1 MSSYYTEEELVERY
15 KFYTLELESIFA
27 DGEDFKT
34 VGEQV
39 PVSIHRNDTATLR
52 MLDFNDLTLKYIG
65 YSREELD
72 ELGAK
77 YFEKHMH
84 PYNREVTSK
93 QVVKA
98 ALKNPSRVIG
108 YIEYIHVFADE
119 KEYKPVLSF
128 LKLGET
134 DPTKALALSMI
145 PQMFYNSEMPQK
157 MERIIE
163 MDEFKFNHFKRFQQL
178 TKREKQIL
186 KLLAEGQN
194 NPKIANQLFIS
205 RQTVETHRK
214 HINRKLDIKHYRDVL
229 QYALAFD
236 LISIA

>member
-1 MSSYYTEEELVERY
+1 MSSYYTEEELVERF

-27 DGEDFKT
+27 NGEDFNTICEKL
-34 VGEQV
+34 
-39 PVSIHRNDTATLR
+39 PISIHRNDTATLR
-52 MLDFNDLTLKYIG
+52 MLDYNDLTLKYIG

-72 ELGAK
+72 DLGAR

-84 PYNREVTSK
+84 PYNREVTTK
-93 QVVKA
+93 QVVMA
-98 ALKNPSRVIG
+98 ARKDPGKVIG
-108 YIEYIHVFADE
+108 YIEYIHVYANEEEF
-119 KEYKPVLSF
+119 KPVLSF
-128 LKLGET
+128 TKIGEA
-134 DPTKALALSMI
+134 DPTKTLGLSMI
-145 PQMFYNSEMPQK
+145 PQMFYNCKMPEK

-163 MDEFKFNHFKRFQQL
+163 MDEFKFNHFKQFQKL

-194 NPKIANQLFIS
+194 NPKIANRLYIS

-214 HINRKLDIKHYRDVL
+214 HINRKLGIKHYRDVMK
-229 QYALAFD
+229 YALAFD